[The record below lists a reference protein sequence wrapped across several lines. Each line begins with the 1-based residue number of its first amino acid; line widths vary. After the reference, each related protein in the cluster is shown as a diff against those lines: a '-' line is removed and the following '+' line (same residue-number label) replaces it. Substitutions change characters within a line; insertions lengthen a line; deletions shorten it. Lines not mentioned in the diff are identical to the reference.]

1 MDIPLHLWM
10 RSDETERTGPS
21 NEERVINTPV
31 QRTGS
36 QVRPPAILIVDDNP
50 AKRLSLRAALE
61 PLGFDIVEAGSGV
74 AALRCVTAQD
84 FAVILLDVRMPNM
97 DGFETAAHIRKRRQS
112 EMTPIIF
119 ITAHARTEVLNS
131 DLYVQG
137 AVDVMFPP
145 VPPVE
150 LRAKVSVFANLF
162 IRAEDLAQRARDVQ
176 TYADQLTIVT
186 DASPIGIFQVDAQ
199 KRYVYANPG
208 WAKILGIPCDQA
220 IGQAW
225 DHNLDL
231 ERLAGPVY
239 ALDDGAPVQSE
250 LGQRFKLST
259 PGGVSRIILVTSKS
273 IPDGDGGIA
282 GWVGTVADVSADAW
296 LEEALADARDKATE
310 ASRLKSNF
318 LANMSHEIRTPMNG
332 VIGMT
337 AILLETDLDAR
348 QHDYVETVRISGE
361 ALLTIIDD
369 ILDFS
374 KVEAGMLEI
383 ENIPFSV
390 RDVVGDVL
398 DLLAG
403 SVHAKGLEL
412 IAALD
417 DAVPSVVSGDPGR
430 VRQVLTNLIGNA
442 VKFTPTGEVVVRVA
456 AEQDGEQIIIRFD
469 VMDTGDGIAPTK
481 LESIFAPFVQAD
493 TSDSRKYGGT
503 GLGLAISSQLV
514 AIMGGRCGVS
524 SQLGEGSDFWFT
536 IRVSPVQGGTEPPP
550 VDADLSGVTVLVV
563 DDNATSR
570 LALSGYLR
578 SWGMAVT
585 TADSGEA
592 GLAAL
597 RDQAVDGEPFA
608 VTILDHSMPEV
619 DDRELATAI
628 GDDPAIRTR
637 LVVMTGL
644 GQEPGHLDAAASG
657 VCATLSKPVHPE
669 ALLTSVR
676 TALGLADVGLADER
690 PVELLAST
698 DDARSGRVLLAEDNA
713 INQKVAVAMLSGA
726 GYHVDTV
733 SNGAEAVAAFA
744 IHPYDLILMD
754 CQMPELNGY
763 EATAAIRAS
772 EGSGRHIPI
781 IAMTAAARQEDRERC
796 LAEGMDS
803 YLAKPVN
810 KATLLAL
817 VGQFV
822 DSGSS

>member
-1 MDIPLHLWM
+1 M
-10 RSDETERTGPS
+10 
-21 NEERVINTPV
+21 
-31 QRTGS
+31 
-36 QVRPPAILIVDDNP
+36 
-50 AKRLSLRAALE
+50 
-61 PLGFDIVEAGSGV
+61 
-74 AALRCVTAQD
+74 
-84 FAVILLDVRMPNM
+84 
-97 DGFETAAHIRKRRQS
+97 
-112 EMTPIIF
+112 
-119 ITAHARTEVLNS
+119 
-131 DLYVQG
+131 
-137 AVDVMFPP
+137 
-145 VPPVE
+145 
-150 LRAKVSVFANLF
+150 
-162 IRAEDLAQRARDVQ
+162 
-176 TYADQLTIVT
+176 VT

-208 WAKILGIPCDQA
+208 WGKILGIPCDQA

-239 ALDDGAPVQSE
+239 ELDDGAPLQSE

-259 PGGVSRIILVTSKS
+259 PGGASRIILVTSKA

-296 LEEALADARDKATE
+296 VEAAMADARDKATE

-337 AILLETDLDAR
+337 TLLLETDLDAR
-348 QHDYVETVRISGE
+348 QRDYVETVRISGE
-361 ALLTIIDD
+361 ALVTIIND

-374 KVEAGMLEI
+374 KVEAGMLEM
-383 ENIPFSV
+383 ENLEFSV
-390 RDVVGDVL
+390 QAVLGDVL

-412 IAALD
+412 IAAVD
-417 DAVPSVVSGDPGR
+417 PTVPSVVSGDPGR
-430 VRQVLTNLIGNA
+430 LRQVLTNLIGNA
-442 VKFTPTGEVVVRVA
+442 VKFTLTGEVVVRVG
-456 AEQDGEQIIIRFD
+456 AEQDGKETVIRFD
-469 VMDTGDGIAPTK
+469 VADTGDGIAPNK

-503 GLGLAISSQLV
+503 GLGLAISTQLV
-514 AIMGGRCGVS
+514 AMMGGSCGVS
-524 SQLGEGSDFWFT
+524 SRLGEGSNFWFT
-536 IRVSPVQGGTEPPP
+536 IRVPSVQGDTALSP
-550 VDADLSGVTVLVV
+550 VDADLIGVAVLVV

-570 LALSGYLR
+570 VALSDYLG
-578 SWGMAVT
+578 SWGMVVT
-585 TADSGEA
+585 TADSGDA
-592 GLAAL
+592 GVAAL
-597 RDQAVDGEPFA
+597 RDGAIDGRPFA
-608 VTILDHSMPEV
+608 VAILDHSMSDV
-619 DDRELATAI
+619 DGRELATAI

-637 LVVMTGL
+637 LVLMTGM
-644 GQEPGHLDAAASG
+644 GQDPGHLDPAASG
-657 VCATLSKPVHPE
+657 TCSTLSKPVHPE
-669 ALLTSVR
+669 DLLTSVR
-676 TALGLADVGLADER
+676 TALGLSDVGPTDER
-690 PVELLAST
+690 PAEPLAPT
-698 DDARSGRVLLAEDNA
+698 AGVRSGHVLLAEDNA

-726 GYHVDTV
+726 GYRVDTV
-733 SNGAEAVAAFA
+733 SNGAEAVAAA
-744 IHPYDLILMD
+744 ATHPYDLILMD

-810 KATLLAL
+810 MAALLAL

-822 DSGSS
+822 ESGSS